1 MSRRNRRKKN
11 RSTVVATPLGIAATP
26 PEWVDYAREYGTANL
41 GHVVLMGDSILDCK
55 HYTKDDPDVAERVF
69 QELGEDWKVTLAARD
84 GAVTQSLGWQLQDI
98 PSDAT
103 RIILSI
109 GGNDAMGNVGI
120 LTDKREMKIVDSLY
134 ELALMREMFKYSYE
148 DAVEPILSLGIPVTL
163 CTIYDCDWDEQDK
176 DAILTALAL
185 FNDVIIRF
193 ADEHD
198 LPVIDLRS
206 LLTSAED
213 YELTIE
219 PSAIGAA
226 KIGTRI
232 ARHVLAHAPARNNW
246 YMENHQP

>member
-1 MSRRNRRKKN
+1 MGKFRRRGRKHRR
-11 RSTVVATPLGIAATP
+11 SATITTP
-26 PEWVDYAREYGTANL
+26 PEWLDYPRDYGTGNL

-55 HYTKDDPDVAERVF
+55 HYTKNDPDVAQRVYE
-69 QELGEDWKVTLAARD
+69 ELGEDWKVTLTAVD
-84 GAVTQSLGWQLQDI
+84 GATTRSLGWQMKDI

-109 GGNDAMGNVGI
+109 GGNDAMGESGI
-120 LTDKREMKIVDSLY
+120 LTDKREMRIVDSLY

-148 DAVEPILSLGIPVTL
+148 DVVLPILELGIPVTV
-163 CTIYDCDWDEQDK
+163 CTIYDCDWSDAEK
-176 DAILTALAL
+176 DAILTALSL

-193 ADEHD
+193 VDEHD

-206 LLTSAED
+206 LLTSPED

-226 KIGTRI
+226 KIGARI
-232 ARHVLAHAPARNNW
+232 GRHVLAQAPARDNW